1 MQTQGLPVTLS
12 NFHTLALRSIN
23 DFIILNNQK
32 SKKLTFMLF
41 KLVLEFH
48 NNTIGLVIAT
58 NVDNREYWQ
67 VLG

>member
-23 DFIILNNQK
+23 DFIISNKQK

-58 NVDNREYWQ
+58 NVDNREY
-67 VLG
+67 

>member
-58 NVDNREYWQ
+58 NVDNREY
-67 VLG
+67 